1 LKGQQNPKSFNRMG
15 KAETSGSAVAPTSTV
30 ELNLREMLD
39 ALPVAFY
46 VTDTGGRLTYFNR
59 AAIALSGRV
68 PEIGTDKW
76 CVMWKLFTS
85 DGAPMPHDQCPM
97 AAALKGREVKP
108 GQECIAE
115 RPDGSRFWFTPYP
128 TVLRDATGRITGGM
142 NMLVDITE
150 RKTALGQS
158 EAEFRAVFETTPECV
173 KIVAPDGTLL
183 QMNASGLSMI
193 CAPSAQAVIGRS
205 VYDLVAPEDRERF
218 REFNKRVCAGE
229 RDTLEFDI
237 IGLGG
242 QRRHMETH
250 AAPLKYSDGSTV
262 QLAVSRD
269 VSERK
274 RVEQAVHLLSAIVD
288 SSDDAIISKDLNG
301 VITSWNKS
309 AERLF
314 GYTAVEAVGQQ
325 VATLL
330 IPADRQN
337 EEPNILAK
345 LRKGERVD
353 HFETK
358 RRRKDGTLIDISLTI
373 SPVKDARGTIIGAS
387 KIARDITGQIRSQ
400 QELEQANTSLTRSNA
415 DLEQFAYSAS
425 HDLQEPLRMVAA
437 YSEMLRRKFEN
448 QLGATGDE
456 YIGFVVE
463 GARRMEQLL
472 RDLRAYTQTS
482 VANDGPSPVVSS
494 DNAIERSITN
504 LKAAID
510 ESGAVI
516 ASDPLPPVRMHE
528 FQLDQLFQ
536 NIIGNAIRYRSE
548 ERPRIHVGAE
558 PEGDAWRFSIQ
569 DNGIGIDPQYK
580 EQIFGIFKRLHTSS
594 EYPGTGMGLAICQR
608 IVERAGGRIWVESQ
622 PGRGSTFFFTL
633 PGSQVR

>member
-46 VTDTGGRLTYFNR
+46 VTDAGGRLTYFNR

-76 CVMWKLFTS
+76 CVLWKLFTS

-128 TVLRDATGRITGGM
+128 TVLRDAMGRITGGM

-193 CAPSAQAVIGRS
+193 CASSAQAVIGRS

-387 KIARDITGQIRSQ
+387 KIARDITDQIRSQ

>member
-1 LKGQQNPKSFNRMG
+1 MG
-15 KAETSGSAVAPTSTV
+15 KAEAAGSALGPTSTV

-39 ALPVAFY
+39 ALPLACY
-46 VTDTGGRLTYFNR
+46 VTDTDGRLTYFNR

-76 CVMWKLFTS
+76 CVTWKLFNS

-97 AAALKGREVKP
+97 AVVLTGRQVKP

-128 TVLRDATGRITGGM
+128 TVLRDAKGRITGGM

-150 RKTALGQS
+150 RKTAQGQS
-158 EAEFRAVFETTPECV
+158 EAEFRTIFETTPECV

-193 CAPSAQAVIGRS
+193 CASSAQAVIGKS

-218 REFNKRVCAGE
+218 REFNERVCTGE
-229 RDTLEFDI
+229 RASLEFDI

-242 QRRHMETH
+242 DRRHMETH
-250 AAPLKYSDGSTV
+250 AAPLTYSDGSTV
-262 QLAVSRD
+262 QLAVARD

-274 RVEQAVHLLSAIVD
+274 RAEQAAQLLSAIVD

-301 VITSWNKS
+301 IITSWNKS

-314 GYTAVEAVGQQ
+314 GHTAAEAVGQP
-325 VATLL
+325 VTTLL

-358 RRRKDGTLIDISLTI
+358 RKRKDGTLIDISLTI
-373 SPVKDARGTIIGAS
+373 SPVRDASGTIIGAS
-387 KIARDITGQIRSQ
+387 KIARDISDQIRSQ
-400 QELEQANTSLTRSNA
+400 TELRQANDSLTRSNA

-425 HDLQEPLRMVAA
+425 HDLQEPLRMVSA

-448 QLGATGDE
+448 KLGATGDE
-456 YIGFVVE
+456 YIGIVVE
-463 GARRMEQLL
+463 GARRMDQLL
-472 RDLRAYTQTS
+472 RDLRAYAHTAT
-482 VANDGPSPVVSS
+482 VNDGPSPVVSS

-504 LKAAID
+504 LKAAIE
-510 ESGAVI
+510 ESGAEVTC
-516 ASDPLPPVRMHE
+516 DPLPPVRMHE
-528 FQLDQLFQ
+528 VQLVQLFQ
-536 NIIGNAIRYRSE
+536 NIIGNAIRYRSD

-558 PEGDAWRFSIQ
+558 PEGDAWRFFIQ
-569 DNGIGIDPQYK
+569 DNGIGIDPEYK

-608 IVERAGGRIWVESQ
+608 IVERAAGRIWVESQ

-633 PGSQVR
+633 PASHVS